1 MRLTYRELDIMS
13 VLWDAGPSTVHEVRA
28 QLASGDGTD
37 LAYTSVLTFLRILE
51 EKGSVA
57 HEREGRAHRYR
68 ALVSRE
74 DVTVPVIARLIDKLF
89 AGSAGLL
96 AAHLV
101 RDHDL
106 DAAELRELRQLLA
119 ERPDADSGRAQNP
132 THPHAPHAPHARKGR
147 K

>member
-13 VLWDAGPSTVHEVRA
+13 VLWNAGPSTVHEVRA
-28 QLASGDGTD
+28 QLAADDGTD
-37 LAYTSVLTFLRILE
+37 LAYTSVQTFLRILE
-51 EKGSVA
+51 EKGCVA
-57 HEREGRAHRYR
+57 HAVEGRAHRYR
-68 ALVSRE
+68 AIVSRE
-74 DVTVPVIARLIDKLF
+74 DVTVPVVARLIDKLF

-106 DAAELRELRQLLA
+106 DASELRKLRQLIA
-119 ERPDADSGRAQNP
+119 NRPDVDSGRAEDP
-132 THPHAPHAPHARKGR
+132 THPNAPHARKGR

>member
-28 QLASGDGTD
+28 QLAAGDGTD
-37 LAYTSVLTFLRILE
+37 LAYTSVQTFLRILE
-51 EKGSVA
+51 EKGCVA
-57 HEREGRAHRYR
+57 HASEGRAHRYR
-68 ALVSRE
+68 AVVSRE

-106 DAAELRELRQLLA
+106 DASELRELRQLLA
-119 ERPDADSGRAQNP
+119 KLPGADSGRAQTP
-132 THPHAPHAPHARKGR
+132 THPNAPRARKGR